1 MGTRRGARR
10 DLASGSGAKVNK
22 DPLSLLRLG
31 LPAIPKD
38 LREAQVPAGGALAAG
53 VCWAAKGHPGVLSCD
68 TKRLLYFVGCC
79 VRFPVCESDLASEFR
94 II

>member
-1 MGTRRGARR
+1 MGTRRGTRR

-38 LREAQVPAGGALAAG
+38 LREAQVRGRASCFFFIKSLNEK
-53 VCWAAKGHPGVLSCD
+53 WTHPW
-68 TKRLLYFVGCC
+68 
-79 VRFPVCESDLASEFR
+79 
-94 II
+94 